1 MNRFGKSAE
10 ISSAS
15 SKRNGHHDR
24 STTPPLETLL
34 RARAESPRLT
44 TPVSMPSLRRALVI
58 ASACALAL
66 VAFSCVAVVRSPR
79 ELVDAA
85 TSVQT
90 RRRALLGGV
99 ALSRDPDGGYTGG
112 AFNLTIGA
120 PNTTFTRKLLAE
132 ARAVDASFVGDG
144 DVLSLDAAESLCAT
158 PFFRGRRANP
168 EFALNLTELDE
179 AYALAH
185 PLHSNGILPVGCMHG
200 CIIGGG
206 ILETIAR
213 VYGVTRTLTPSS
225 WRGKCFQDALAP
237 VVVRNNATND
247 RRGLV
252 VTNRIKVNYG
262 PFLNQLFGL
271 DEPLQLY
278 PGKAYAGESL
288 FAPGEDALVVDYG
301 DHAHEFAPFR
311 DEIREVYPGMYV
323 GKMYALPGASLWNG
337 ALVVPDGDP
346 LFAINFVL
354 FAEPGAA
361 VLAAPREETP

>member
-1 MNRFGKSAE
+1 MPARDLITATRAGVRGSALNHFGKSAE

-58 ASACALAL
+58 ASAFALAL

-144 DVLSLDAAESLCAT
+144 DVLSLSLI
-158 PFFRGRRANP
+158 
-168 EFALNLTELDE
+168 
-179 AYALAH
+179 H
-185 PLHSNGILPVGCMHG
+185 I
-200 CIIGGG
+200 
-206 ILETIAR
+206 
-213 VYGVTRTLTPSS
+213 
-225 WRGKCFQDALAP
+225 
-237 VVVRNNATND
+237 
-247 RRGLV
+247 
-252 VTNRIKVNYG
+252 
-262 PFLNQLFGL
+262 
-271 DEPLQLY
+271 
-278 PGKAYAGESL
+278 
-288 FAPGEDALVVDYG
+288 
-301 DHAHEFAPFR
+301 
-311 DEIREVYPGMYV
+311 
-323 GKMYALPGASLWNG
+323 
-337 ALVVPDGDP
+337 
-346 LFAINFVL
+346 
-354 FAEPGAA
+354 
-361 VLAAPREETP
+361 